1 MHHKPLLASD
11 FSARL
16 AYWMLAGFL
25 VLLWFTGGASRADVL
40 GQSFSRFFAWT
51 FLAAFVV
58 VSARLNWRAISPIA
72 VFLGLAVVLVSIQLL
87 PLPPGIWTNL
97 PGRELLVGVAEVSG
111 QAQPWRPL
119 SVSPGATANS
129 LGSLIVPVTALI
141 LAANLTREQHWRI
154 GWLFLGLIFA
164 GCILALLQLSGAQ
177 FKNPLINN
185 VAGAIAGNFA
195 NRNHLALF
203 VAFGCL
209 IAPVLGFGRDRI
221 VRWKAGVAIALVPV
235 FLLVIL
241 ATGSRTGLVL
251 GAVGLLFGLFAVR
264 SNIVRELKS
273 LPRRTAIA
281 LAAGS
286 VLSLVAIVVAAITLG
301 RAAGLERA
309 MNSQLSDDLRSQSLP
324 FVIEA
329 VTRYFPVGS
338 GFGTFDPV
346 YRMIEPDSLLQPQ
359 YFNHAHNDWLEVIL
373 DGGIAGAALLVAGV
387 GWWLLASWRAWK
399 DGQSRLPIIGSGAL
413 LLVMIASIPDYP
425 ARTPMIMAVMV
436 IAAVWLHSAGGRKA
450 HAIERQ

>member
-1 MHHKPLLASD
+1 MHHKPMLAPD

-16 AYWMLAGFL
+16 AYRMLAVFL

-40 GQSFSRFFAWT
+40 GQSFSRFFAWA
-51 FLAAFVV
+51 FLIGFVV
-58 VSARLNWRAISPIA
+58 LSARLNWRAMAPIA
-72 VFLGLAVVLVSIQLL
+72 IFLGLAVFLVLIQLV
-87 PLPPGIWTNL
+87 PLPPAIWTSL
-97 PGRELLVGVAEVSG
+97 PGRELLTGIAEVSG
-111 QAQPWRPL
+111 QAQAWRPL
-119 SVSPGATANS
+119 SLSPSATANS
-129 LGSLIVPVTALI
+129 LGSLIVPVTALV
-141 LAANLTREQHWRI
+141 LVANLTREQHWRI
-154 GWLFLGLIFA
+154 GWLLLGLIFG

-177 FKNPLINN
+177 FRSPLINY
-185 VAGAIAGNFA
+185 VAGAISGNFA

-209 IAPVLGFGRDRI
+209 MAPILGFGRDRM
-221 VRWKAGVAIALVPV
+221 VRWKAGVTIALLPV

-251 GAVGLLFGLFAVR
+251 GSVGLLFGLFAVR

-273 LPRRTAIA
+273 LPRKAAIA

-286 VLSLVAIVVAAITLG
+286 VLSLVAIVAAAITLG
-301 RAAGLERA
+301 RAAGLERV
-309 MNSQLSDDLRSQSLP
+309 MNSQVGDDLRSQSLP
-324 FVIEA
+324 YVIDA
-329 VTRYFPVGS
+329 VMRYFPVGS

-373 DGGIAGAALLVAGV
+373 DGGMAGAALLVAAV
-387 GWWLLASWRAWK
+387 GWWLLTSWRAWK
-399 DGQSRLPIIGSGAL
+399 DGQSRLAIMGSGAL
-413 LLVMIASIPDYP
+413 LLVMIASVPDYP

-436 IAAVWLHSAGGRKA
+436 IAAVWLRSAFGRKA
-450 HAIERQ
+450 DAIERQ